1 MTGHVPD
8 FGMLMIGANAGIVGM
23 TKEHLGLSLA
33 LSVPVF
39 VVVTKIDMCPPN
51 ILQETL
57 KLLVKILKSQGC
69 RKVPV
74 MVRNHDEVVLSA
86 TNFVSER
93 LCPIF
98 QVSNVSGENLD
109 LLKMFLNLLTTRV
122 TGLDELPAEFQI
134 DDTYSVPGVGTVVS
148 GTCLQGVIKL
158 NDVLLLGPDALGH
171 FMSIPVKSIHR
182 KRMNVREVRSGQ
194 TASFALKK
202 IKRNQ
207 IRKGMVLVHPDLNP
221 LASWEF
227 EGEILVLHHPTTIS
241 QRYQAMVHCGSI
253 RQTASIL
260 TMNKDCLRTGDK
272 AKVKFRFIKHPE
284 YIKTGQ
290 RMVFRE
296 GRTKAV
302 SSMMNFECSS
312 ITFLAF

>member
-1 MTGHVPD
+1 
-8 FGMLMIGANAGIVGM
+8 
-23 TKEHLGLSLA
+23 
-33 LSVPVF
+33 
-39 VVVTKIDMCPPN
+39 
-51 ILQETL
+51 
-57 KLLVKILKSQGC
+57 
-69 RKVPV
+69 
-74 MVRNHDEVVLSA
+74 
-86 TNFVSER
+86 
-93 LCPIF
+93 
-98 QVSNVSGENLD
+98 
-109 LLKMFLNLLTTRV
+109 
-122 TGLDELPAEFQI
+122 
-134 DDTYSVPGVGTVVS
+134 VVS

-171 FMSIPVKSIHR
+171 FTSIPVKSIHR

-202 IKRNQ
+202 IKRSQ

-227 EGEILVLHHPTTIS
+227 EGEIIVLHHPTTIS

-253 RQTASIL
+253 RQTATIL

-284 YIKTGQ
+284 YIKAGQ

-302 SSMMNFECSS
+302 S
-312 ITFLAF
+312 

>member
-1 MTGHVPD
+1 
-8 FGMLMIGANAGIVGM
+8 
-23 TKEHLGLSLA
+23 
-33 LSVPVF
+33 
-39 VVVTKIDMCPPN
+39 
-51 ILQETL
+51 
-57 KLLVKILKSQGC
+57 
-69 RKVPV
+69 
-74 MVRNHDEVVLSA
+74 MVRNTDEVVLSA

-98 QVSNVSGENLD
+98 QVSNVTGQNLD

-134 DDTYSVPGVGTVVS
+134 DETYSVSGVGTVIS

-158 NDVLLLGPDALGH
+158 NDALMLGPDALGH
-171 FMSIPVKSIHR
+171 FFSIPVKSIHR

-202 IKRNQ
+202 VKRSQ

-221 LASWEF
+221 QASWEF

-260 TMNKDCLRTGDK
+260 MMDKDCLRTGDK

-284 YIKTGQ
+284 YIKKGQ

-302 SSMMNFECSS
+302 SYLILKKLPGFYFVIIQRSAIFFSHCL
-312 ITFLAF
+312 T